1 MTQPREIGSPPSILS
16 AKLLIYILTSS
27 ILKVSP
33 MYFTQ
38 DALDALASAEQE
50 LIRGLK
56 DLDEGVSVNDLMVS
70 VFSKER
76 LH

>member
-1 MTQPREIGSPPSILS
+1 MSQIDEVETPAGFLS
-16 AKLLIYILTSS
+16 AKLLIYVLTSS

-38 DALDALASAEQE
+38 DALNALASSEKE
-50 LIRGLK
+50 LIQGLK
-56 DLDEGVSVNDLMVS
+56 DLDEGVSVNDLMVA

>member
-1 MTQPREIGSPPSILS
+1 MNKDNIDS
-16 AKLLIYILTSS
+16 KLLIYVLTSS

-38 DALDALASAEQE
+38 DALNALASSEKE
-50 LIRGLK
+50 LIQGLK
-56 DLDEGVSVNDLMVS
+56 DLDEGVSVNDLMVA

>member
-1 MTQPREIGSPPSILS
+1 MSKDNID
-16 AKLLIYILTSS
+16 AKLLVYVLTSS
-27 ILKVSP
+27 ILKVNP

-38 DALDALASAEQE
+38 DALNALASAEKE
-50 LIRGLK
+50 LIQGLK
-56 DLDEGVSVNDLMVS
+56 DLDEGVTVNDLMVS

>member
-1 MTQPREIGSPPSILS
+1 MTQPSEIGSPPSILS
-16 AKLLIYILTSS
+16 AKLLIYVLTSS

-38 DALDALASAEQE
+38 DALDALASAEKE

>member
-1 MTQPREIGSPPSILS
+1 MSKDNID
-16 AKLLIYILTSS
+16 AKLLVYVLTSS
-27 ILKVSP
+27 ILKVNP

-38 DALDALASAEQE
+38 DALDALASAEKE
-50 LIRGLK
+50 LIQGLK
-56 DLDEGVSVNDLMVS
+56 DLDEGVTVNDLMVA

>member
-1 MTQPREIGSPPSILS
+1 MSKDNID
-16 AKLLIYILTSS
+16 AKLLVYVLTSS
-27 ILKVSP
+27 ILKVNP

-38 DALDALASAEQE
+38 DALDALASAEKE
-50 LIRGLK
+50 LIQGLK

>member
-1 MTQPREIGSPPSILS
+1 MNKDNIDS
-16 AKLLIYILTSS
+16 KLLIYVLTSS

-38 DALDALASAEQE
+38 DALNALASAEKE
-50 LIRGLK
+50 LIQGLK
-56 DLDEGVSVNDLMVS
+56 DLGEGVSVNDLMVA